1 MTRFNPL
8 RFSASALALAAVAT
22 FSVGCDSGTTEPG
35 KTPPGHTDEHGHGEH
50 AIGTVTVEGR
60 SVTVQITGELE
71 ASKTYP
77 HCHLVVNGDPVDSM
91 RIWIGDEHGENAVR
105 GAVQGLGS
113 HPIVDLETPADLEGA
128 FLGVEI
134 VVEVTDRDPLGEA
147 LVHKGRGLRLR
158 RLPAVHRQRQRRL
171 RAGHG
176 LAGRCRVAGCCRTGG
191 RGGFRVCVVRTGK
204 STTR

>member
-91 RIWIGDEHGENAVR
+91 RIWIGDENGEDAVR

-113 HPIVDLETPADLEGA
+113 HPVVDLEAPADLEGA

-134 VVEVTDRDPLGEA
+134 VVDGETHTNA
-147 LVHKGRGLRLR
+147 IELH
-158 RLPAVHRQRQRRL
+158 HDED
-171 RAGHG
+171 GHG
-176 LAGRCRVAGCCRTGG
+176 HGEHDEHDHDEDHEHGG
-191 RGGFRVCVVRTGK
+191 DHDHDGDGHPDH
-204 STTR
+204 